1 VKTIILLRHG
11 KSDWDVGQGEDHDR
25 PLAKRGRKAAALMGA
40 VLARVGQVP
49 DRVLTSSAVRARET
63 VDLAAEAGRWSCP
76 VEVAPE
82 FYGGSP
88 ATVLERVRQEDD
100 GASSL
105 VLVGHEPTWS
115 ALASDLMGGGIL
127 RFPTAAMARLDL
139 EIDGWKAAGSD
150 RGMLV
155 WFLVP
160 RLVKAAGLTGD

>member
-11 KSDWDVGQGEDHDR
+11 KSDWDAGYGDDHDR
-25 PLAKRGRKAAALMGA
+25 PLARRGRKAATLMGA
-40 VLARVGQVP
+40 LLARVGQVP

-63 VDLAAEAGRWSCP
+63 VDLAVEAGRWPCP
-76 VEVAPE
+76 VEVVPE

-88 ATVLERVRQEDD
+88 AAVLERVRREND

-105 VLVGHEPTWS
+105 MLAGHEPTWS

-127 RFPTAAMARLDL
+127 RFPTAAMARIDL
-139 EIDGWKAAGSD
+139 EIDGWKSVGFD

-160 RLVKAAGLTGD
+160 RLVKAAGFPAD